1 MRYIQVCLD
10 NRGYI
15 LDTDLVQNSQLVENE
30 ELIGT
35 LLDTNERVIAAL
47 ETYDKVSSGLYFT
60 VKVTHEIAAL

>member
-1 MRYIQVCLD
+1 MCLD

-47 ETYDKVSSGLYFT
+47 ETYDKVSSCLYFA